1 MSVPRIELWAP
12 HSQIMASR
20 MANFLKGNLMA
31 QITAAMVKELR
42 ESTGAGMM
50 DCKNALTETDGD
62 IEAAIDWLRAK
73 GLSKAAKKAS
83 RVAAEGL
90 VGVSVDGNMGAAVEV
105 NSETDFVAR
114 NPEFQALVAAI
125 SGIAPAA
132 AGDVEKLRAADFPG
146 AGKSVADK
154 VTELVGTIGEN
165 MAVRRTASV
174 SVSNGVVASY
184 IHNQVAPGLGKIAV
198 LVGVETNADKA
209 AAEAFGKQVAMHVA
223 AASPLALTPEE
234 IPADVVERERS
245 VFTEQARE
253 SGKPDNIIEKMVDGR
268 IRKFYEESVLLSQAF
283 VINPDLT
290 VAKAA
295 EEAGKAAGGEF
306 KITGFVRLQ
315 LGEGIEKEVDDFAA
329 EVAKAAGGA

>member
-1 MSVPRIELWAP
+1 
-12 HSQIMASR
+12 
-20 MANFLKGNLMA
+20 MA

-42 ESTGAGMM
+42 EATGAGMM
-50 DCKNALTETDGD
+50 DCKNALTESDGD
-62 IEAAIDWLRAK
+62 MEAAIDWLRAK

-90 VGVSVDGNMGAAVEV
+90 VGVSVDGTVGAAVEV

-114 NPEFQALVAAI
+114 NPEFQSMVTAI
-125 SGIAPAA
+125 STLAPAA
-132 AGDVEKLRAADFPG
+132 GGEVDKLNAAEFPG

-165 MAVRRTASV
+165 MTLRRTASV
-174 SVSNGVVASY
+174 SVDKGVVASY
-184 IHNQVAPGLGKIAV
+184 VHNQVAPGVGKIGV
-198 LVGVETNADKA
+198 LVAIETDADKA

-223 AASPLALTPEE
+223 AAAPLALTPEE
-234 IPADVVERERS
+234 INSDIVERERA

-253 SGKPDNIIEKMVDGR
+253 SGKPDNIVEKMVEGR

-283 VINPDLT
+283 VINPDLS

-295 EEAGKAAGGEF
+295 EEAGKDAGADM
-306 KITGFVRLQ
+306 KIAGFVRLQ
-315 LGEGIEKEVDDFAA
+315 LGEGIEKEADDFAA